1 MTSDIPSEA
10 VGRRILCDGDYA
22 TVRYVG
28 AVPPTT
34 GLWLGV
40 EWDNPHR
47 GKHNG
52 NHEGTQYFSC
62 RHPTGGS
69 FIRPSKANFGI
80 DFLTALKTHYGLNDE
95 QDAECKKE
103 GSLVIGRKTV
113 ELVGFDSI
121 KEKQKQLNKLID
133 ISVRE
138 CAVSHAG
145 PKEEIK
151 RTCPNIMQ
159 MDLSK
164 NLLSSWEKVIDIAYQ
179 TENLEIL
186 NLSENKMKFPSAP
199 ASAFTV
205 FCKLRVLALNLTGVT
220 WTEVMHFTLH
230 FIVPFNVLQ
239 TLKILDLSNNQLIEN
254 QLYQIAFLPSFQF
267 CNSSPFLF
275 QWSSIY
281 ELDKLQ
287 RLQSLMCKNNP
298 LMDTEKN
305 SETLRQLIIAK
316 IDQLTFLDKSEI
328 FPEERKGAELD
339 YRKTFGLDW
348 RAAGGNQNPDK
359 NKPNN
364 EFLAAHPRYQL
375 LCLKYGAPEDG
386 ELKKQ
391 QPFSL
396 KNQLLKRYVQGP
408 DSSAKKILKFCDPKW
423 KILRPKM
430 ENSATRNGKFC
441 DQIKLQNRSSKIK
454 NEFFNSSNDIF
465 IIKNK
470 HLFTY
475 LH

>member
-1 MTSDIPSEA
+1 METMQ
-10 VGRRILCDGDYA
+10 LC
-22 TVRYVG
+22 
-28 AVPPTT
+28 

-121 KEKQKQLNKLID
+121 KEKQNQLNKLID

-220 WTEVMHFTLH
+220 WTEVLLCAPAWPALEELYLTANDITLLER
-230 FIVPFNVLQ
+230 PFNVLQ

-254 QLYQIAFLPSFQF
+254 QLYQIAFLPRLEHLILS
-267 CNSSPFLF
+267 NNRISSVRFPDVGFGCKTKMFSSLTHLVVNGNQIS

-375 LCLKYGAPEDG
+375 LCLTLTIKCPDKPDQKPIE
-386 ELKKQ
+386 KKL
-391 QPFSL
+391 PG
-396 KNQLLKRYVQGP
+396 KN
-408 DSSAKKILKFCDPKW
+408 
-423 KILRPKM
+423 
-430 ENSATRNGKFC
+430 RNG
-441 DQIKLQNRSSKIK
+441 
-454 NEFFNSSNDIF
+454 
-465 IIKNK
+465 
-470 HLFTY
+470 H
-475 LH
+475 